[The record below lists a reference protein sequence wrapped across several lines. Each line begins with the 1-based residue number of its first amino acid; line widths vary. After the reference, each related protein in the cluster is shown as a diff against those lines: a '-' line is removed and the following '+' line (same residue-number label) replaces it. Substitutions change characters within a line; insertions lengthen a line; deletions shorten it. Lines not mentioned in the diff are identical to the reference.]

1 MRRVWKPAPKAY
13 GTLEKNGTRQPWKP
27 APRRPAGQRASFSE
41 EPKLCGIAG
50 FTHRKSV
57 PPPERIREAVKTL
70 VHRGPDQQ
78 GVFESAAVSLCA
90 ARLKILDLHAGDQPI
105 FDDTGNYVIVFNGEI
120 YNHLEMRAE
129 LEKRGHRFR
138 SHSDTET
145 VLHAFMEWDTGC
157 FERMRGMFAVALWT
171 ESERRLV
178 LGRDRLGIK
187 PLYFT
192 RRGDEL
198 YFGSELKAIFVHP
211 EIKRRLSREGLDCY
225 LSLNYVPSPWT
236 LVEGIE
242 KLPSGHWMEWRDG
255 KVRTE
260 AYWRVPYGPKK
271 DVALA
276 AAKEELDELLGRAV
290 KEHLLSDVPL
300 GVWLSGGVDSSTI
313 LHYAAQASASRLK
326 TFSVSFAG
334 QEFDESP
341 YFREAARKYG
351 TDHEEFD
358 LNLEAGL
365 PEAISEFAYY
375 CDEPSADAGALPVW
389 FLSRMTKKKVT
400 VVLSGEGGDEL
411 FAGYLTYRANEMAK
425 WGRMLPRPVLRG
437 ISGALRHWPASDK
450 KISIEYTLK
459 RLVEGCRMSPERA
472 HVYWNGT
479 FSDEEKRRLTAGRLP
494 NALGGVLAGLR
505 DKLAEGDGVSP
516 FLWFDQ
522 QNYLQDD
529 ILTKSD
535 RMSMAHSLELRPP
548 FLDHRLVEFAATL
561 PGDFK
566 LRGANQKFI
575 LKDLMKSRLPAPIL
589 THKKTGFDIPAH
601 KWLRGALRPLLEE
614 TLAAGVAEHDGLFDR
629 AALQEC
635 VRLHMERRV
644 NLGYHLWG
652 LLILFL
658 WMKRWRI
665 ESGAAQ
671 EKKPAAEKVLA
682 PI

>member
-1 MRRVWKPAPKAY
+1 M
-13 GTLEKNGTRQPWKP
+13 
-27 APRRPAGQRASFSE
+27 
-41 EPKLCGIAG
+41 CGIAG
-50 FTHRKSV
+50 FTHKKSI
-57 PPPERIREAVKTL
+57 PPPDRIRETVKTL

-78 GVFESAAVSLCA
+78 GVHESGTVSLCA
-90 ARLKILDLHAGDQPI
+90 ARLKILDLQAGDQPI
-105 FDDTGNYVIVFNGEI
+105 HDDTGNYTITFNGEI
-120 YNHLEMRAE
+120 YNHLELREE

-145 VLHAFMEWDTGC
+145 VLHAFMEWDTDC
-157 FERMRGMFAVALWT
+157 FARMRGMFAAALWT

-192 RRGDEL
+192 RRGEDL
-198 YFGSELKAIFVHP
+198 YFASEMKAIFIHP
-211 EIKRRLSREGLDCY
+211 EIERRLSREGLDCY

-236 LVEGIE
+236 LAEGIE

-255 KVRTE
+255 KTRAE
-260 AYWRVPYGPKK
+260 EYWRVPYGPKK
-271 DVALA
+271 NLEIG

-300 GVWLSGGVDSSTI
+300 GVWLSGGIDSSTI
-313 LHYAAQASASRLK
+313 LHYATRASATRLK

-375 CDEPSADAGALPVW
+375 SDEPSADAGALPVW

-411 FAGYLTYRANEMAK
+411 FAGYLTYRANELANT
-425 WGRMLPRPVLRG
+425 GRRVPRPLLAAASNILR
-437 ISGALRHWPASDK
+437 RWPASDK
-450 KISIEYTLK
+450 KISFEYTLK
-459 RLVEGCRMSPERA
+459 RLIEGCRTSPERA

-479 FSDEEKRRLTAGRLP
+479 FSDEEKRRLSPGGLP
-494 NALGGVLAGLR
+494 NALGKVLAGLR
-505 DKLAEGDGVSP
+505 EKLPAGDGVSP
-516 FLWFDQ
+516 YLWFDQ
-522 QNYLQDD
+522 RNYLQDD

-561 PGDFK
+561 PGNFK
-566 LRGANQKFI
+566 LRGSKQKFI
-575 LKDLMKSRLPAPIL
+575 LKELMKDCLPAAVL
-589 THKKTGFDIPAH
+589 THRKTGFDIPAH
-601 KWLRGALRPLLEE
+601 KWLRGVLRPMLEE
-614 TLAAGVAEHDGLFDR
+614 TLTAGMNEHEGLFDR
-629 AALQEC
+629 AAVEEFT
-635 VRLHMERRV
+635 RLHMERRV

-665 ESGAAQ
+665 SSGAAR
-671 EKKPAAEKVLA
+671 ETIAAERVLA
-682 PI
+682 PISTTG

>member
-1 MRRVWKPAPKAY
+1 
-13 GTLEKNGTRQPWKP
+13 
-27 APRRPAGQRASFSE
+27 
-41 EPKLCGIAG
+41 LCGIAG
-50 FTHRKSV
+50 FTHKKSI

-70 VHRGPDQQ
+70 AHRGPDQQ
-78 GVFESAAVSLCA
+78 GVYESATVSLGA
-90 ARLKILDLHAGDQPI
+90 ARLKILDLTGGDQPI
-105 FDDTGNYVIVFNGEI
+105 RDDTGEHVIVFNGEI
-120 YNHLEMRAE
+120 YNHLELRAE
-129 LEKRGHRFR
+129 LEKRGHRFH

-145 VLHAFMEWDTGC
+145 VLHAFMEWDTDC
-157 FERMRGMFAVALWT
+157 FARMRGMFAAGLWT
-171 ESERRLV
+171 ESKRRLV

-187 PLYFT
+187 PLYIA
-192 RRGDEL
+192 RRGEDL
-198 YFGSELKAIFVHP
+198 YFGSEMKAIFAHP
-211 EIKRRLSREGLDCY
+211 EIERRLSREGLDCY
-225 LSLNYVPSPWT
+225 LSLNFVPSPWT

-242 KLPSGHWMEWRDG
+242 KLPAGHWMEWRDG
-255 KVRTE
+255 ATRTE
-260 AYWRVPYGPKK
+260 EYWRVPYGTRAG
-271 DVALA
+271 VTLE

-300 GVWLSGGVDSSTI
+300 GVWLSGGIDSSTI
-313 LHYAAQASASRLK
+313 LHYAAQASGARLK

-341 YFREAARKYG
+341 FFRAAAKQYE

-365 PEAISEFAYY
+365 PEAIAEFAYY
-375 CDEPSADAGALPVW
+375 SDEPSADAGALPVW

-437 ISGALRHWPASDK
+437 ISGALRAWPASDE
-450 KISIEYTLK
+450 KISAEYTLK
-459 RLVEGCRMSPERA
+459 RLVAGCAMSAERA

-479 FSDEEKRRLTAGRLP
+479 FSDEEKRGLMARPLPDVLTGV
-494 NALGGVLAGLR
+494 LGGLR
-505 DKLAEGDGVSP
+505 EKLGDGGNDGVSP
-516 FLWFDQ
+516 YLWFDQ
-522 QNYLQDD
+522 RNYLQDD

-548 FLDHRLVEFAATL
+548 FLDHRLVEFAARL
-561 PGDFK
+561 PGEMK
-566 LRGANQKFI
+566 LRGAKQKWI
-575 LKDLMKSRLPAPIL
+575 LKELMRGRLPERIL

-601 KWLRGALRPLLEE
+601 KWFRGALRPLLEE
-614 TLAAGVAEHDGLFDR
+614 TLEAGMAEHEGLFR
-629 AALQEC
+629 GEAVREC

-665 ESGAAQ
+665 ESGAASARSA
-671 EKKPAAEKVLA
+671 AAETVAALG
-682 PI
+682 

>member
-1 MRRVWKPAPKAY
+1 V
-13 GTLEKNGTRQPWKP
+13 Q
-27 APRRPAGQRASFSE
+27 
-41 EPKLCGIAG
+41 EPLCGIAG
-50 FTHRKSV
+50 FTHKNST
-57 PPPERIREAVKTL
+57 PPAERIREAVKTL

-78 GVFESAAVSLCA
+78 GVYESAVVSLCA
-90 ARLKILDLHAGDQPI
+90 ARLKILDLQAGDQPI
-105 FDDTGNYVIVFNGEI
+105 RDDSGNYTIVFNGEI
-120 YNHLEMRAE
+120 YNHLELRAE
-129 LEKRGHRFR
+129 LETRGHRFH

-145 VLHAFMEWDTGC
+145 VLHAFMEWNTAC
-157 FERMRGMFAVALWT
+157 FARMRGMFAAALWT

-178 LGRDRLGIK
+178 LVRDRLGIK
-187 PLYFT
+187 PLYFA
-192 RRGDEL
+192 RRGEDL

-211 EIKRRLSREGLDCY
+211 EIERRISREGLDCY
-225 LSLNYVPSPWT
+225 LSLNFVPSPWT

-242 KLPSGHWMEWRDG
+242 KVPAGHWMEWRDG
-255 KVRTE
+255 KTRTE
-260 AYWRVPYGPKK
+260 EYWRVPYGAKRNVTF
-271 DVALA
+271 D
-276 AAKEELDELLGRAV
+276 AAKEDLDELLGRAV

-341 YFREAARKYG
+341 YFREAVRKYA
-351 TDHEEFD
+351 TDHYEFD

-365 PEAISEFAYY
+365 TEAIAEFAYY
-375 CDEPSADAGALPVW
+375 SDEPSADAGALPVW

-411 FAGYLTYRANEMAK
+411 FAGYVTYRADALARQARRAPR
-425 WGRMLPRPVLRG
+425 WMLRNASALLRG
-437 ISGALRHWPASDK
+437 WPASDE
-450 KISIEYTLK
+450 KISLEYTLK
-459 RLVEGCRMSPERA
+459 RMIEGSQMAPERA

-479 FSDEEKRRLTAGRLP
+479 FSDEEKRRLMAAALP
-494 NALGGVLAGLR
+494 DALGGALAGLR
-505 DKLAEGDGVSP
+505 EKLPGDGVSP
-516 FLWFDQ
+516 YLWFDQ
-522 QNYLQDD
+522 RNYLQDD

-548 FLDHRLVEFAATL
+548 FLDHRLVEFAAGL

-566 LRGANQKFI
+566 LRGAKQKFI
-575 LKDLMKSRLPAPIL
+575 LKELMKDRLPAPIL

-614 TLAAGVAEHDGLFDR
+614 TLEQGLAEHEGLFD
-629 AALQEC
+629 AAAVREC
-635 VRLHMERRV
+635 MRLHMERRA
-644 NLGYHLWG
+644 NFGYHLWG

-658 WMKRWRI
+658 WMKRWGIR
-665 ESGAAQ
+665 SGAA
-671 EKKPAAEKVLA
+671 EAEKAATERVLA